1 MSGYLGNKSNM
12 IVHHLATMMPN
23 CGIYYVKKEDKIY
36 FIPDT
41 IEQAI
46 KEKFT
51 PCQHCLK

>member
-1 MSGYLGNKSNM
+1 M